1 MYEWHINKSYDCRKK
16 AQILDEASK
25 NSKDDMKI
33 VYEVKRDELIA
44 RAEAHEETAK
54 NLTPEEAT
62 IILEDHL

>member
-1 MYEWHINKSYDCRKK
+1 MTTMYEWHINKSYDCRKK

-25 NSKDDMKI
+25 NDMKI
-33 VYEVKRDELIA
+33 VYEVKRDELKA